1 MAKRTLPTEAL
12 GFFRRTGREGGKL
25 GGKAAAESMTPEER
39 TARAKKA
46 AALPLRLFTSHL
58 RACRGEGEMMLAQV
72 PHNPLDGDLDAALA
86 APRSAWAAAA
96 CQALDGGLLNT
107 PSFHL
112 AIYMDSASKPVS
124 VSFDPRPAG
133 FAGARQGKTPPPG
146 VTDSGRPV
154 KWSPAPATSHACSTN
169 TRRETSAACFFP
181 RKAGL
186 VDVVHMHRRL
196 KDQVAASFPA
206 LELPPI
212 RPTTD
217 LPKAIREPSPDS
229 ALTDS

>member
-39 TARAKKA
+39 TA
-46 AALPLRLFTSHL
+46 
-58 RACRGEGEMMLAQV
+58 
-72 PHNPLDGDLDAALA
+72 
-86 APRSAWAAAA
+86 
-96 CQALDGGLLNT
+96 
-107 PSFHL
+107 
-112 AIYMDSASKPVS
+112 PVS